1 MLRPTIA
8 LIALIA
14 LGAPPAATAAPEASV
29 ISVSQRPGDSY
40 LVVVVA
46 IPKAVENAA
55 VIGNAD
61 FGLRLVST
69 YVSENGGVETVDS
82 GRVPITATTLVAELD
97 RNTVA
102 VSLQVPL
109 GTHSAPSTTGP
120 GYSTTAEL
128 LHPGSG
134 S

>member
-1 MLRPTIA
+1 MLRTLIA
-8 LIALIA
+8 TLLIALVA
-14 LGAPPAATAAPEASV
+14 STAATAAPEASV
-29 ISVSQRPGDSY
+29 ISVGHRPGDSY

-55 VIGNAD
+55 VMGNAD
-61 FGLRLVST
+61 FGLRVVVV
-69 YVSENGGVETVDS
+69 YVSSNGSIETVDS
-82 GRVPITATTLVAELD
+82 GRVPVTATTLVAELD

-109 GTHSAPSTTGP
+109 GTHPEPGASPS
-120 GYSTTAEL
+120 YDATAEL

-134 S
+134 